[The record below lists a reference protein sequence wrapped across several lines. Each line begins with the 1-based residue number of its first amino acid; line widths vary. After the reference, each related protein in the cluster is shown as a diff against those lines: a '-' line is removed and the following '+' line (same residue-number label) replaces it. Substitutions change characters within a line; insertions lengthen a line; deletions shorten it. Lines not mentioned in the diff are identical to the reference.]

1 MEVVRDYITG
11 AMPLL
16 ANEDIEKL
24 IARLKQIGV
33 LSIDDMKFVTS
44 DDVDGILPPIQCRRL
59 IQAFTAGTGKCLLL
73 L

>member
-1 MEVVRDYITG
+1 MEVVRDVITR

-16 ANEDIEKL
+16 ANDDIDNL
-24 IARLKQIGV
+24 MACLKQIGV
-33 LSIDDMKFVTS
+33 LSIDDMKLVTS